1 MPTPKF
7 EEIVKPILALTIV
20 VLTFAYFFTMFIVTG
35 KADPQAII
43 AIVAMSAG
51 ATGYYFGA
59 SSGSA
64 RKDNTIQQMAQNTNN
79 NNQ

>member
-1 MPTPKF
+1 MATPKF
-7 EEIVKPILALTIV
+7 DEIVKPILAIMIV
-20 VLTFAYFFTMFIVTG
+20 LLTFTYFFTMFIITG
-35 KADPQAII
+35 QADPQAII

-64 RKDNTIQQMAQNTNN
+64 RKDNTIQQMAQNTSS
-79 NNQ
+79 NQ

>member
-1 MPTPKF
+1 MATPKF
-7 EEIVKPILALTIV
+7 EEIVKPILAIMIV
-20 VLTFAYFFTMFIVTG
+20 LLTFTYFFTMFIMTG
-35 KADPQAII
+35 QADPQAII

-64 RKDNTIQQMAQNTNN
+64 RKDSTIQQMAKNTSS
-79 NNQ
+79 NQ